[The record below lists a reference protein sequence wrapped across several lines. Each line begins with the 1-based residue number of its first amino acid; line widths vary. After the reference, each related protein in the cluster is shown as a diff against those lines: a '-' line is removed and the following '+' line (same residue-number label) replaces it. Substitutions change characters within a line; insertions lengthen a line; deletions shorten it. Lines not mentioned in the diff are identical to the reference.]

1 MSLVFA
7 DRSEAA
13 SSTCAS
19 TDAGHHLA
27 PPAIVAVIEAAINH
41 RHSTVRATI
50 TGLHRASG
58 RIDVLLARGGSMSVY
73 HHRLAEVA
81 GELPLGRPCR
91 WVPATGVLIGPRIG
105 RGRNRTR
112 RVLNVSAGPPA
123 PCPAPAPPGAD
134 APRVAG
140 ATAAPAP

>member
-41 RHSTVRATI
+41 RHSTVRVTI

-73 HHRLAEVA
+73 HHQLAEVA
-81 GELPLGRPCR
+81 EHLPLGRPCR
-91 WVPATGVLIGPRIG
+91 WVPGARALIGPRIG
-105 RGRNRTR
+105 RGRERTR
-112 RVLNVSAGPPA
+112 RVLNVSPGPVSACQPRDTDEPSRRTA
-123 PCPAPAPPGAD
+123 VAAALPG
-134 APRVAG
+134 
-140 ATAAPAP
+140 